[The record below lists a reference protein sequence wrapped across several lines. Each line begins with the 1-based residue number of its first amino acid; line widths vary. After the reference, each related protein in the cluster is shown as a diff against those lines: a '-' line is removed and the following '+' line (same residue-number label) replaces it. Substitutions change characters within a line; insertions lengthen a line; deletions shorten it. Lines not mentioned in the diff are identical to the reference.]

1 MNKWILLGLLVL
13 IIPFAN
19 ARLFNMEV
27 VNPDTGCSIYG
38 CVFMGD
44 INMNGFIIYNATF
57 VNASVHEFDPIFNA
71 WLISTYG
78 PENQSIW
85 SAINSINQSLNTS
98 NFVRKTGD
106 TMTGDLNMSNHDIV
120 DVKILY
126 VHNITG
132 RSPIYIN
139 SPMISQTNI
148 TADNFYGNF
157 QGDNGTIYGVNINNG
172 SIVNLHVT
180 GPDAM
185 FDGNV
190 LVNGTINA
198 SDYNLRGDNVWI
210 NKQNRTF
217 IFNES
222 KLKAGYY
229 NKTQVD
235 ALIANVTTPPPPI
248 ANNTI
253 IEEVN
258 CDGTCTTVIEPEYI
272 Y

>member
-13 IIPFAN
+13 IIPFVN
-19 ARLFNMEV
+19 ARAFSMEV
-27 VNPDTGCSIYG
+27 VTPDTGCSVYG

-44 INMNGFIIYNATF
+44 INMNGYIIYNATF

-78 PENQSIW
+78 PENASIW
-85 SAINSINQSLNTS
+85 QAINGLNQSFNS
-98 NFVRKTGD
+98 SAYVKKSGD
-106 TMTGDLNMSNHDIV
+106 TMTGDLNMSNHDIT

-139 SPMISQTNI
+139 SPVISGTSI
-148 TADNFYGNF
+148 TAGTFYGDI
-157 QGDNGTIYGVNINNG
+157 QGQNGSIYGVTITNGTIT
-172 SIVNLHVT
+172 NLKAT
-180 GPDAM
+180 EDA
-185 FDGNV
+185 FFSSNV
-190 LVNGTINA
+190 YVNGTVNA
-198 SDYNLRGDNVWI
+198 SDYNLQGDNVWI
-210 NKQNRTF
+210 NKNNLTF
-217 IFNES
+217 IFNDS
-222 KLKAGYY
+222 KLQAEYY

-253 IEEVN
+253 IEQVN
-258 CDGTCTTVIEPEYI
+258 CDGTCTTVTEPEYV